1 MIRLIASAKG
11 EGKTKR
17 LIGMANEAAKVTK
30 GHLVYIDDDKR
41 HIYDLHYDIRFIE
54 TKDYPISEYK
64 ELFGFLCGV
73 LSQDRDIQTVYVDG
87 LLNIVK
93 FVDGDL
99 EMFIEDLNKLCDAFE
114 VDFIVGISKKDTEIS
129 QELKKYLVL

>member
-1 MIRLIASAKG
+1 MIRLLASAKG

-30 GHLVYIDDDKR
+30 GHLVYVENDNR

-54 TKDYPISEYK
+54 TKDYPISDYK
-64 ELFGFLCGV
+64 EFFGFLCGI

-87 LLNIVK
+87 ILRIVNLTDEE
-93 FVDGDL
+93 F
-99 EMFIEDLNKLCDAFE
+99 ENFIKSLNKLCDAFE
-114 VDFIVGISKKDTEIS
+114 VDFVIGISKKEEEIS
-129 QELKKYLVL
+129 DELKKYLAA

>member
-17 LIGMANEAAKVTK
+17 LIGMANEAAKVTN

-41 HIYDLHYDIRFIE
+41 HIYDLYYDIRFVE

-64 ELFGFLCGV
+64 ELFGFLCGI

-93 FVDGDL
+93 FTEGDL

-114 VDFIVGISKKDTEIS
+114 VDFIVGISRKDTEIS
-129 QELKKYLVL
+129 EELKKYLVL